1 MTVRLL
7 SVLLL
12 LLPQLPLQLLSP
24 PLPPARHDYAL
35 FFAVNDYA
43 PGSGFDDLGKPIENA
58 EAIAKE
64 LHDRYGFET
73 EVVKNPTL
81 EQIGEKLR
89 QYQTFFAKNT
99 QGRYPANGQLLIYF
113 TGHGFAEN
121 NNGYFVPADG
131 RLDRLYSTGFAYA
144 IWRPF
149 LNRIECR
156 HILVAIDACYSVTFD
171 PDWYDKKMDPE
182 NFHRP
187 GELSEGD
194 RLLLTNETDK
204 CRVSFTSDG
213 SEDKVPEKSNFAR
226 KFLEGLRNGPRQDG
240 ILTSETLAGFL
251 RFASPKPRLS
261 SFEGDENGSFLF
273 VQKAAL
279 ATPDP
284 ALQTQ
289 TADLEKDLL
298 AWKTAKAAHT
308 IAAYQD
314 YLNRFPNG
322 EFRQQASDAIA
333 AINADLALRRDDL
346 AWDIAKEK
354 NTPEAYK
361 KYQTDF
367 PNGRHYAEATSKAI
381 PPSPLERGP
390 GGEAFRP
397 ADFVLVKGGTFN
409 MGCTSEQRD
418 CEDDEKPAHPV
429 TLSDFY
435 IGKYEVTQRQW
446 RMVMGNDPPEL
457 DKTGCDDCP
466 VENVS
471 WDDVQEFLKK
481 LNQSLPAGQKPYRLP
496 TEAEWEYAARG
507 GAQSKNYQ
515 FAGSKTLDDVG
526 WYDSTYNYIPG
537 SAFEEIVIKTTR
549 PVGQKKANELGLY
562 DMSGNV
568 WEWCNDWYSDYSLST
583 LSNPTGPTS
592 GSDRVLRGGSW
603 SGNPKS
609 NRVAFRYSRE
619 PNFRYSDIGFRL
631 ARSL

>member
-1 MTVRLL
+1 M
-7 SVLLL
+7 
-12 LLPQLPLQLLSP
+12 
-24 PLPPARHDYAL
+24 
-35 FFAVNDYA
+35 
-43 PGSGFDDLGKPIENA
+43 
-58 EAIAKE
+58 
-64 LHDRYGFET
+64 
-73 EVVKNPTL
+73 
-81 EQIGEKLR
+81 
-89 QYQTFFAKNT
+89 
-99 QGRYPANGQLLIYF
+99 LIYF
-113 TGHGFAEN
+113 TGHGYAEN

-194 RLLLTNETDK
+194 RLMLTNETDK

-322 EFRQQASDAIA
+322 
-333 AINADLALRRDDL
+333 
-346 AWDIAKEK
+346 
-354 NTPEAYK
+354 
-361 KYQTDF
+361 
-367 PNGRHYAEATSKAI
+367 
-381 PPSPLERGP
+381 
-390 GGEAFRP
+390 
-397 ADFVLVKGGTFN
+397 
-409 MGCTSEQRD
+409 
-418 CEDDEKPAHPV
+418 
-429 TLSDFY
+429 
-435 IGKYEVTQRQW
+435 
-446 RMVMGNDPPEL
+446 
-457 DKTGCDDCP
+457 
-466 VENVS
+466 
-471 WDDVQEFLKK
+471 
-481 LNQSLPAGQKPYRLP
+481 
-496 TEAEWEYAARG
+496 
-507 GAQSKNYQ
+507 
-515 FAGSKTLDDVG
+515 
-526 WYDSTYNYIPG
+526 
-537 SAFEEIVIKTTR
+537 
-549 PVGQKKANELGLY
+549 
-562 DMSGNV
+562 
-568 WEWCNDWYSDYSLST
+568 
-583 LSNPTGPTS
+583 
-592 GSDRVLRGGSW
+592 
-603 SGNPKS
+603 
-609 NRVAFRYSRE
+609 
-619 PNFRYSDIGFRL
+619 
-631 ARSL
+631 

>member
-12 LLPQLPLQLLSP
+12 LLPQLPPQLLSP

-240 ILTSETLAGFL
+240 ILTSEILAGFL

-261 SFEGDENGSFLF
+261 SFEGDEKGSFLF

-279 ATPDP
+279 TAPDP

-314 YLNRFPNG
+314 YLTRFPNG

-333 AINADLALRRDDL
+333 AINADLTLRRDDL

-397 ADFVLVKGGTFN
+397 SDFVLIKGGTYN
-409 MGCTSEQRD
+409 MGCTSEQQD
-418 CEDDEKPAHPV
+418 CFDDEKPVHTV

-435 IGKYEVTQRQW
+435 ICKYEVTQKQW
-446 RMVMGNDPPEL
+446 RMVMGSDPSYY
-457 DKTGCDDCP
+457 KNCDDCP

-471 WDDVQEFLKK
+471 WYDVQEFLKK

-507 GAQSKNYQ
+507 GGKAVLFGNGKNVADPAEMNFNGDWNPKPY
-515 FAGSKTLDDVG
+515 SIVG
-526 WYDSTYNYIPG
+526 VNRG
-537 SAFEEIVIKTTR
+537 RTT
-549 PVGQKKANELGLY
+549 PVGSFPANPLGLY
-562 DMSGNV
+562 DMTGNV
-568 WEWCNDWYSDYSLST
+568 LEWCSDWYGSDYYASSPQT
-583 LSNPTGPTS
+583 NPTGPTS
-592 GSDRVLRGGSW
+592 GSGRVTRGGSW
-603 SGNPKS
+603 AYSPQVC
-609 NRVAFRYSRE
+609 RVAVRFNHSQGFRVSA
-619 PNFRYSDIGFRL
+619 FGFRL
-631 ARSL
+631 ARTL